1 MASKKLTETDYAAL
15 RDEIRAVMIEAAKA
29 RQTITY
35 AELCRELKT
44 AHLHYHSTLL
54 TKLLNEIGKEEVAA
68 GRGVLPA
75 VVVTKQTHIPGGGY
89 FAGMDGIDADALEAL
104 WRDDFDSV
112 CDYWAAQDTWRN
124 RSGAGT

>member
-1 MASKKLTETDYAAL
+1 MPSRALADADYQAL
-15 RDEIRAVMIEAAKA
+15 KAEIRALMIEAARA

-35 AELCRELKT
+35 SELCRELKT

-54 TKLLNEIGKEEVAA
+54 TKLLSEIGQVEVEA

-89 FAGMDGIDADALEAL
+89 FAGMDGVDADALEAM

-112 CDYWAAQDTWRN
+112 CDYWAAHDE
-124 RSGAGT
+124 